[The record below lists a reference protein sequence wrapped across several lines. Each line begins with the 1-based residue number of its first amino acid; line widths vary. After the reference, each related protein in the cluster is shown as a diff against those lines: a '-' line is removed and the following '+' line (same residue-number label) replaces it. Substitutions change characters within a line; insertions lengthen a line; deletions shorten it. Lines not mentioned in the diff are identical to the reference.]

1 MDGFLEWLSQYG
13 LWGLVIAVAFVAVGY
28 IVNKIASGDWV
39 PARTVEREQQNQKD
53 LAAAIERMADSLD
66 KNTDALLG
74 VQAGERNLEE
84 GQRAQLRLLEEIQH
98 RGRKTTTS

>member
-1 MDGFLEWLSQYG
+1 MDAVIGWLAQYG
-13 LWGLVIAVAFVAVGY
+13 LWGLVMAVAFVAAAY

-53 LAAAIERMADSLD
+53 LAAAVERMADSLD
-66 KNTDALLG
+66 RNTDAILG

-84 GQRAQLRLLEEIQH
+84 GQRAQIHLLEEIQR
-98 RGRKTTTS
+98 RGQKGTP